1 MLLNRCRLR
10 RRPTL
15 LGRAASRRGRGG
27 SARGIRTRRC
37 APHGPLPGIRPHR
50 CGSCSGELSSVPT
63 RRCQITPQCGAACA
77 RAGNGMRSPGDT
89 QASDGANQAWD
100 GANTDED
107 GTKTTSHGATRR
119 EEGAIPREDGA
130 ILGEEG
136 AIPREDGAIP
146 REDGAIL
153 GEEGAIPR
161 EDGAILGEE
170 GAILREEGARYAR
183 YDDMPFLRLTGRP
196 RAHAHD
202 RGDRGRSPRRHQFV
216 LRRPLD

>member
-136 AIPREDGAIP
+136 AIPREDGAI
-146 REDGAIL
+146 
-153 GEEGAIPR
+153 
-161 EDGAILGEE
+161 LGEE

>member
-119 EEGAIPREDGA
+119 EEGAIPRD
-130 ILGEEG
+130 
-136 AIPREDGAIP
+136 
-146 REDGAIL
+146 
-153 GEEGAIPR
+153 
-161 EDGAILGEE
+161 DGAILGEE